1 MDAKD
6 FFIRIYFVSL
16 KMDLFFISG
25 QIFLALNIVLTWII
39 QSSLIITSERLGP
52 LIMIVKIGNGV
63 FDTIPWPYLDIIK
76 IFPFT
81 KCFSE

>member
-1 MDAKD
+1 M
-6 FFIRIYFVSL
+6 
-16 KMDLFFISG
+16 ISG

-52 LIMIVKIGNGV
+52 LIMIVKIRNGV

-81 KCFSE
+81 KCFFQIDNEMYYKDTVMS